1 MNNSGG
7 KYIFIPS
14 VLTKVPTSKVTQLVV
29 NPRCDIAR
37 FSYEVFHDRIDQGI
51 DSVRNSFSSAFI
63 KDGESFL
70 IFLDR
75 MLDVFFRLF
84 RQAIV
89 PPLQEF
95 TYES

>member
-1 MNNSGG
+1 MYTSAL
-7 KYIFIPS
+7 S
-14 VLTKVPTSKVTQLVV
+14 VTYPPFGVV
-29 NPRCDIAR
+29 NPRCDIAG

-75 MLDVFFRLF
+75 MLDVFFRLLC
-84 RQAIV
+84 QAIV
-89 PPLQEF
+89 PPLQKL